1 MESRNRDLLRAENR
15 IEELDEEQEN
25 EDNKSVT
32 SSGKSRIGLAYYSIE
47 LRLGSLFEEFFG
59 QNSVPEVQFELITK
73 NRHFLFTFS
82 MINSD

>member
-32 SSGKSRIGLAYYSIE
+32 SSGKSRIGLAYYDIVF
-47 LRLGSLFEEFFG
+47 GLFF
-59 QNSVPEVQFELITK
+59 
-73 NRHFLFTFS
+73 
-82 MINSD
+82 

>member
-32 SSGKSRIGLAYYSIE
+32 SSGKSRIGLAHYDIE
-47 LRLGSLFEEFFG
+47 LRSGSSFEKFVSQIKLKSRIKGLCHNINFSFF
-59 QNSVPEVQFELITK
+59 
-73 NRHFLFTFS
+73 
-82 MINSD
+82 D